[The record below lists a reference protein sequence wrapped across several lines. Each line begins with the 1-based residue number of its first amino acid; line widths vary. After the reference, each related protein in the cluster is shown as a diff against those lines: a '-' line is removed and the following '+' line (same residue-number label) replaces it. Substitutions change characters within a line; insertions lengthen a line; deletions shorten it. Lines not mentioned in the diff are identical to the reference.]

1 MSVVVDDD
9 DDDDDDVFVVLFSF
23 SFCAF
28 LCSKTPLRQMSA
40 AAKVE
45 RRDDDGSRDD
55 SEEADVP
62 FDDLLFVFDWYGK
75 AADGRARRA
84 PSVF

>member
-1 MSVVVDDD
+1 
-9 DDDDDDVFVVLFSF
+9 
-23 SFCAF
+23 
-28 LCSKTPLRQMSA
+28 MSA